1 MQTFSCTKSS
11 TRLLT
16 RAGLSF
22 LLLFSTQ
29 ACPESAPARQTG
41 PVKVARLE
49 QKLIAYGTSELLI
62 GENGIEYRIP
72 KQNLR
77 ILAFAPDWKLMVY
90 NTKTKMASVQPY
102 EQWSRKITGK
112 EALLVK
118 SRQTRAAYYQ
128 GKPARLTVLSLL
140 PSESDVSKSEFIYRD
155 ADGRAQQYNRIELL
169 EPLATNIKLKP
180 QQAEFIRWKL
190 GVPQA
195 GGLVVQQQNFYP
207 SGKRD
212 QMLETISISQ
222 TTVSPDAWRYP
233 SDFTRGSM
241 ATVKEE
247 KKKYMQAAEMF
258 GTLILDKKEDK

>member
-1 MQTFSCTKSS
+1 MQTFSCTRSS

-90 NTKTKMASVQPY
+90 NTKTKMASVQP
-102 EQWSRKITGK
+102 
-112 EALLVK
+112 
-118 SRQTRAAYYQ
+118 
-128 GKPARLTVLSLL
+128 
-140 PSESDVSKSEFIYRD
+140 
-155 ADGRAQQYNRIELL
+155 
-169 EPLATNIKLKP
+169 
-180 QQAEFIRWKL
+180 
-190 GVPQA
+190 
-195 GGLVVQQQNFYP
+195 
-207 SGKRD
+207 
-212 QMLETISISQ
+212 
-222 TTVSPDAWRYP
+222 
-233 SDFTRGSM
+233 
-241 ATVKEE
+241 
-247 KKKYMQAAEMF
+247 
-258 GTLILDKKEDK
+258 

>member
-1 MQTFSCTKSS
+1 MQTFTCAGSFN
-11 TRLLT
+11 RLLT
-16 RAGLSF
+16 RAGLS
-22 LLLFSTQ
+22 LMLIFSTQ
-29 ACPESAPARQTG
+29 TLPESAPARQAS
-41 PVKVARLE
+41 PIKVARLE

-62 GENGIEYRIP
+62 GENGIEYKIP
-72 KQNLR
+72 RQNLR

-102 EQWSRKITGK
+102 GHWSRKITGK

-118 SRQTRAAYYQ
+118 SSQTRAASYQ
-128 GKPARLTVLSLL
+128 GKPARLTILSLL

-155 ADGRAQQYNRIELL
+155 ANGRAQQYNRIELL
-169 EPLATNIKLKP
+169 EPLETNIKLKR

-195 GGLVVQQQNFYP
+195 DGLVVQQQNFYP
-207 SGKRD
+207 SGKKD
-212 QMLETISISQ
+212 QMVETISISQ
-222 TTVSPDAWRYP
+222 TTVSPDTWRYP
-233 SDFTRGSM
+233 SDFTLGSM

-258 GTLILDKKEDK
+258 GTLILDKKEGK